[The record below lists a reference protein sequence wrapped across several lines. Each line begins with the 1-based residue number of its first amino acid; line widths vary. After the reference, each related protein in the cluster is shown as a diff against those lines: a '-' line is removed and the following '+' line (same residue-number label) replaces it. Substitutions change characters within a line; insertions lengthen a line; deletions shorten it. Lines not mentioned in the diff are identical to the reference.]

1 MEIWLELPFTWHL
14 NKRWV
19 WRLAEGQILTEL
31 GDYEKAVEIYQDLI
45 DFLSN
50 LGSQLEGG
58 QALFQRGRML
68 NIKNQT
74 DAADK
79 VLE

>member
-19 WRLAEGQILTEL
+19 WRLTEGQILTEL
-31 GDYEKAVEIYQDLI
+31 GDHEKAVEIYQE
-45 DFLSN
+45 FLSN